1 MKFRYR
7 TRILATA
14 IVSLVTL
21 TGSASAQAN
30 VPQNGNGTHTGRIV
44 GRVIDAGTGQ
54 GLVGVIL
61 QIEGSSVGALSGVDG
76 RFVLS
81 DVPAGPV
88 SLVARSL
95 GYGTKTVTGVIVE
108 AGAAVEQDLSLDAQ
122 AIELDAIEVSAG
134 AERGSVSRAL
144 NQQRNATGILNAI
157 TSEQISRS
165 PDGDA
170 GAAMQ
175 RVSGVTVQDGK
186 YVFVRGL
193 GERYTTTS
201 LNGARIPS
209 PEPERKVV
217 PLDMFPAGLLETITT
232 SKTFTPDQS
241 GDFSGAQVD
250 IRTREF
256 PAARQVTY
264 SFGIGYNGS
273 VTGTDLPFAP
283 TVGSEWLAFA
293 GSDRQVPDPVL
304 NAGSFQSQIAPAE
317 MNRLVDSF
325 RNAWSVDR
333 RSAAPSAS
341 MGASVGGTD
350 PMFGQDISYLFS
362 GTYSHSAEAR
372 LDEVRAQAIAG
383 PDETALEVDRFEGMT
398 GRTSVLWG
406 GLANISTLVGS
417 RTRLALGATYNRTA
431 DNEGRTEFGSS
442 ENHGNLPLSI
452 ERLRFVERSVRSVQ
466 LKGEHELSSRHRAD
480 WSLTTSGVQR
490 NEPDRSEVVYAT
502 QSDPATGAELPP
514 AWFSVSNEGAVRT
527 FGDLSEDSYE
537 ASANYRVAF
546 GAAGNQH
553 FVKLGGAFRSTTRDA
568 DNNAYSIST
577 GQLGRADRELDPE
590 EIFDG
595 RFTAGTQSI
604 LRVTPLSQGGS
615 YSAEDELVAGYAMVD
630 VGLSS
635 RIRLIGGARVERSA
649 IRVVAQPTIGEP
661 LVAEPEYTD
670 VLPAVAFNISLTGN
684 QNLRLS
690 ASQTL
695 SRPEYRELAGIQ
707 YREVL
712 GGDNVLGNPELERT
726 LIQNADV
733 RWEWYPNPGEVVSLA
748 VFAKNFDNPIER
760 VYLGTSGTRVVRFV
774 NAESASNYGVEIEI
788 RKGLG
793 LLVESLEPFTAFA
806 NATIM
811 NSDIRIGSGGAS
823 KTSDERT
830 MVGQAPYV
838 VNAGLTWAPGFGG
851 TSATLLYNVVGERI
865 VSAAEAPLP
874 DIYEQSR
881 NVLDLS
887 LRFALTGS
895 VSAKLDARNILDE
908 PYSVT
913 QGTVTR
919 ESWRV
924 GRSFSLGLSWKQ

>member
-1 MKFRYR
+1 
-7 TRILATA
+7 
-14 IVSLVTL
+14 
-21 TGSASAQAN
+21 
-30 VPQNGNGTHTGRIV
+30 
-44 GRVIDAGTGQ
+44 
-54 GLVGVIL
+54 
-61 QIEGSSVGALSGVDG
+61 
-76 RFVLS
+76 
-81 DVPAGPV
+81 
-88 SLVARSL
+88 
-95 GYGTKTVTGVIVE
+95 
-108 AGAAVEQDLSLDAQ
+108 
-122 AIELDAIEVSAG
+122 
-134 AERGSVSRAL
+134 
-144 NQQRNATGILNAI
+144 
-157 TSEQISRS
+157 
-165 PDGDA
+165 
-170 GAAMQ
+170 
-175 RVSGVTVQDGK
+175 
-186 YVFVRGL
+186 
-193 GERYTTTS
+193 
-201 LNGARIPS
+201 
-209 PEPERKVV
+209 
-217 PLDMFPAGLLETITT
+217 
-232 SKTFTPDQS
+232 
-241 GDFSGAQVD
+241 
-250 IRTREF
+250 
-256 PAARQVTY
+256 
-264 SFGIGYNGS
+264 
-273 VTGTDLPFAP
+273 
-283 TVGSEWLAFA
+283 
-293 GSDRQVPDPVL
+293 
-304 NAGSFQSQIAPAE
+304 
-317 MNRLVDSF
+317 
-325 RNAWSVDR
+325 
-333 RSAAPSAS
+333 
-341 MGASVGGTD
+341 
-350 PMFGQDISYLFS
+350 
-362 GTYSHSAEAR
+362 
-372 LDEVRAQAIAG
+372 
-383 PDETALEVDRFEGMT
+383 
-398 GRTSVLWG
+398 
-406 GLANISTLVGS
+406 
-417 RTRLALGATYNRTA
+417 
-431 DNEGRTEFGSS
+431 
-442 ENHGNLPLSI
+442 
-452 ERLRFVERSVRSVQ
+452 
-466 LKGEHELSSRHRAD
+466 
-480 WSLTTSGVQR
+480 
-490 NEPDRSEVVYAT
+490 
-502 QSDPATGAELPP
+502 
-514 AWFSVSNEGAVRT
+514 
-527 FGDLSEDSYE
+527 
-537 ASANYRVAF
+537 
-546 GAAGNQH
+546 
-553 FVKLGGAFRSTTRDA
+553 VKLGGAFRSTTRDA

-590 EIFDG
+590 QIFDG

-604 LRVTPLSQGGS
+604 LRITPLSQGGS
-615 YSAEDELVAGYAMVD
+615 YSAEDELVAGYAMAD

-670 VLPAVAFNISLTGN
+670 VLPAVAVNISLTDN

-806 NATIM
+806 NATVM

-887 LRFALTGS
+887 IRFALTGS
-895 VSAKLDARNILDE
+895 VSAKLDAKNILDE
-908 PYSVT
+908 PYRVT